1 MKRPTKLS
9 EYCGQPE
16 VKSLL
21 ALELKSGF
29 PRSILVYGSPG
40 LGKTSL
46 GFALSNEIKG
56 CEFKEYVAQPD
67 WDAEDIFNLLMALP
81 VDGYDRGGRPG
92 PSAEKYLVFID
103 EAHNLSGKAS
113 DALLRPIEDGHV
125 FSPKSGQA
133 SWLAETCYMFATT
146 NPEKLS
152 LPLRDRLALQ
162 FHLRPYDTVDLT
174 EIIRRNFPK
183 MEPALT
189 EDIARRSK
197 GTPRLALSYADS
209 IDRYKVGADEFFA
222 LRKIDKQG
230 LDERDRAYMKLLQDA
245 DRPLSLSS
253 LSSALKESSAIVTM
267 MEANLIYLGLVE
279 VTSRGRIAVQKQARG
294 TRQE

>member
-29 PRSILVYGSPG
+29 PRSILVFGGPG

-67 WDAEDIFNLLMALP
+67 WDAQDIFDLLMALP
-81 VDGYDRGGRPG
+81 VDGYDRSGRPG
-92 PSAEKYLVFID
+92 SSANKYLVFID
-103 EAHNLSGKAS
+103 EAHGLSGKAA
-113 DALLRPIEDGHV
+113 DALLRPIEDGHC
-125 FSPKSGQA
+125 FSPKSGEA
-133 SWLAETCYMFATT
+133 SWLPTICFMLATT
-146 NPEKLS
+146 MPDKIS
-152 LPLRDRLALQ
+152 TPLRDRMALQ
-162 FHLRPYDTVDLT
+162 FHLRPYDTTDLT

-183 MEPALT
+183 MKPELT
-189 EDIARRSK
+189 QDIARRSK
-197 GTPRLALSYADS
+197 GTPRLALSYGDS
-209 IDRYKVGADEFFA
+209 IQRYGVEADEFFS
-222 LRKIDKQG
+222 LRGIDEQG
-230 LDERDRAYMKLLQDA
+230 LDERDRAYMKLLQEA
-245 DRPLSLSS
+245 DRPLSLNS
-253 LSSALKESSAIVTM
+253 LSSALKESSAIITM

-279 VTSRGRIAVQKQARG
+279 VTSRGRIATQRQARG
-294 TRQE
+294 KRAE